1 MTAVIIEAAIN
12 GVTSKDRNPHVP
24 CTPEE
29 IAADALAC
37 LEAGAAVVH
46 NHVDLM
52 YGGEAIAARQL
63 EGWRPVLAR
72 RPDAILYPTVG
83 FGGDVVQ
90 RYAHIPILAEAV
102 AMRMSV
108 FDPGSVNL
116 GGVADDGLPGGALD
130 FVYVN
135 SFGDIRH
142 MAALCERHRLGP
154 SIAIFEPGF
163 LRATLAYHR
172 AGRLPEGAFVK
183 LYFGGD
189 ADYLSGAGGGVGF
202 GLPPTRAGLEAYLDM
217 LEGSSL
223 PWAVAVIGGDVMA
236 APVARLALERG
247 GHLRV
252 GLEDYAG
259 PRRPRNAELVEE
271 ATALA
276 RAVGRPVAS
285 CREAAALLHLPRA

>member
-1 MTAVIIEAAIN
+1 
-12 GVTSKDRNPHVP
+12 VP
-24 CTPEE
+24 CTPDE

-83 FGGDVVQ
+83 LGGDVVQ

-142 MAALCERHRLGP
+142 MAALCDRHRLGP

-163 LRATLAYHR
+163 LRATLAYQR
-172 AGRLPEGAFVK
+172 AGCLPAGAFVK

-189 ADYLSGAGGGVGF
+189 ADYLSGGGRGVSF
-202 GLPPTRAGLEAYLDM
+202 GLPPTRASLEAYLEM
-217 LEGSSL
+217 LDGSGL
-223 PWAVAVIGGDVMA
+223 AWAVAVIGGDVIA
-236 APVARLALERG
+236 SGVARLALERG

-271 ATALA
+271 AVTLA
-276 RAVGRPVAS
+276 RSVGRPVATCS
-285 CREAAALLHLPRA
+285 EAAALLGLPRD